1 MVILANVWAFA
12 DQRGGD
18 LFMIRRREFI
28 AGLCG
33 ATAWP
38 LVARAQQRTLPVIGL
53 LDTSAGG
60 RLSAI
65 RRGFVDAGFIDGE
78 NVTIEYR
85 HGNANS
91 RQLQPLATD
100 LVSRGVSVIVALGS
114 IASVRAA
121 MAATTT
127 IPIVFVYGGDPV
139 EDGFVESLNK
149 PGGNVTGLSIQNA
162 ELAGKR
168 LELLHKMVPQ
178 AATVA
183 FLSGTPSFTTY
194 KEQTTSM
201 FAAGRKLDLE
211 VIVVECRSGRDFD
224 AAFATISQR
233 RAEALILGAFPL
245 GPLDRVIALAAHDKI
260 PAIYTA
266 RRNALGGGLMSY
278 GADVRDN
285 LRQVAIQY
293 VGRIIKNERPADL
306 PVQQSTKFEMVINLK
321 TAKALGLEIPPTLL
335 ALADEV
341 IE

>member
-1 MVILANVWAFA
+1 M
-12 DQRGGD
+12 
-18 LFMIRRREFI
+18 RRREFI
-28 AGLCG
+28 AGLGG
-33 ATAWP
+33 AAAWP
-38 LVARAQQRTLPVIGL
+38 LVGRAQQRALPVIGV
-53 LDTSAGG
+53 LDTSAAG
-60 RLSAI
+60 LLAAI
-65 RRGFVDAGFIDGE
+65 RKTFVGVGFIEGE
-78 NVTIEYR
+78 NVAIEYR

-139 EDGFVESLNK
+139 KDGFVESLNK
-149 PGGNVTGLSIQNA
+149 PGGNVTGLSIQNS

-168 LELLHKMVPQ
+168 LELLHKTVPR

-183 FLSGTPSFTTY
+183 FLSGTPSFISY

-201 FAAGRKLDLE
+201 LAAGRKLDLE
-211 VIVVECRSGRDFD
+211 VIVVECRSGGRDFD

-245 GPLDRVIALAAHDKI
+245 GPLDRVIALAARDKI
-260 PAIYTA
+260 PAMYTA
-266 RRNALGGGLMSY
+266 RENVLGGGLMSY
-278 GADVRDN
+278 GADIRDN
-285 LRQVAIQY
+285 FRQVAIQY
-293 VGRIIKNERPADL
+293 IVRILKNERPADL
-306 PVQQSTKFEMVINLK
+306 PVQRSTKFEMVINLK
-321 TAKALGLEIPPTLL
+321 TAKALELEISPNLL